1 MNTVGTKDIKL
12 IHEKLLSLRVN
23 IQKIDNF
30 FLKIGV
36 EKNGGP
42 FFGLNQCETCFVSE
56 KNLSETLFS
65 KIENFGPI
73 EGKELVKFLRKWGP
87 KFSTLFDF

>member
-12 IHEKLLSLRVN
+12 IHEKLLSQRVN

-36 EKNGGP
+36 EKMCP

-73 EGKELVKFLRKWGP
+73 EGKNL
-87 KFSTLFDF
+87 